1 MTVGGSESEKVPL
14 RIVEPQ
20 TGQAAPGRHWR
31 SAGSG
36 AQGRRLQEQQVTW
49 RQELG
54 RYNTAESRGAV
65 DWRRHTLPNGMK
77 SKNLNNNFWAKE
89 NSIRLDLAQ
98 GSAVWHS
105 WVVPP
110 FNVQIKNRS
119 GEMTHPVSDQLGWE
133 ASQGPSVLDLC
144 WKTTLMAA
152 SLLPQ
157 WGHDDSLT
165 AKITPST
172 AHHPLIPG
180 NGQIQNIFHPK
191 QEILFWNDSKL
202 LTCHLA
208 ANEGLPHVPK
218 DQWESLLLPNSHL
231 EQNLSETLYFLFL
244 LYKATQQP

>member
-1 MTVGGSESEKVPL
+1 
-14 RIVEPQ
+14 
-20 TGQAAPGRHWR
+20 
-31 SAGSG
+31 
-36 AQGRRLQEQQVTW
+36 
-49 RQELG
+49 
-54 RYNTAESRGAV
+54 
-65 DWRRHTLPNGMK
+65 MK

-98 GSAVWHS
+98 GSAIWHS

-144 WKTTLMAA
+144 WETTLMAA

-218 DQWESLLLPNSHL
+218 DQWESLPLPNSHL

-244 LYKATQQP
+244 LYKATFNLPNTFQPLLKQKWPVKVFPGCMFVNEQLVFVWSWTPPYVRGLQLSGVLSWVFLLLEE